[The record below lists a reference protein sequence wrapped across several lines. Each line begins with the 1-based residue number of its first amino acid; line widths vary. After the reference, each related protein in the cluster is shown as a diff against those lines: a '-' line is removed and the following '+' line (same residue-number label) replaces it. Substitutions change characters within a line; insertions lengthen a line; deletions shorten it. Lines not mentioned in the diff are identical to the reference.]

1 MYNPPPAALPGAM
14 AMNRVGRASRRV
26 VSSWKEQRLGRSLA
40 LPRTARSAVAS
51 ALTAAALLVSAANCL
66 AADAPPLPPLT
77 SVSGNPR
84 LPGKFVWADLVTD
97 DVPAARRF
105 YGELFGWTFHDVG
118 NYTIALN
125 DGRPL
130 AGLFQRARP
139 QDKPDAH
146 PRWFG
151 YISVANVS
159 KVAQSVTRAGGRVVS
174 APAKFPKRGEQAVF
188 KDPEGAL
195 FGAVKSSSGDPEDF
209 LASRGDWIWIQL
221 LSRNAKIAADFY
233 REVAGYDVVENT
245 RPGRLSDYVLT
256 SKGYARATVRTI
268 PSGLDKLQ
276 PAWLPFVRVTN
287 LAESMAK
294 IGELGGRVLITPRP
308 DLLDGHVAVAA
319 DPTGA
324 AIGLMDWSPEP
335 GKEGD
340 SK

>member
-1 MYNPPPAALPGAM
+1 VGAI
-14 AMNRVGRASRRV
+14 AILV
-26 VSSWKEQRLGRSLA
+26 
-40 LPRTARSAVAS
+40 T
-51 ALTAAALLVSAANCL
+51 AALLCATAIHAL

-97 DVPAARRF
+97 DVPSARRF
-105 YGELFGWTFHDVG
+105 YGELFGWTFYDVG

-130 AGLFQRARP
+130 AGLFQRTRP

-151 YISVANVS
+151 YISVANVA
-159 KVAQSVTRAGGRVVS
+159 KTAQAVTRAGGRVVS

-188 KDPEGAL
+188 TDAEGAL
-195 FGAVKSSSGDPEDF
+195 FGVVKSSSGDPEDF

-221 LSRNAKIAADFY
+221 LSRNAKFAADFY
-233 REVAGYDVVENT
+233 RGVAGYDVVENT

-256 SKGYARATVRTI
+256 SESYARATVRTI
-268 PSGLDKLQ
+268 PAGFDNLR
-276 PAWLPFVRVTN
+276 PAWLPFVRVTSLTES
-287 LAESMAK
+287 LAK
-294 IGELGGRVLITPRP
+294 VGTLGGRVLIAPRP
-308 DLLDGHVAVAA
+308 EALDGHVAVVA
-319 DPTGA
+319 DPAGA